1 MAADPAAEK
10 EEPITVDAMQW
21 EDAEYK
27 SQKNS
32 LAVLIVD
39 ELSLFCCK
47 SGLGNKTA
55 SNFMEP
61 IIGWCSSRVSQQVI
75 ARGLLRFCY

>member
-21 EDAEYK
+21 KDAEYK

-32 LAVLIVD
+32 LTVLIVD
-39 ELSLFCCK
+39 ELSLFC
-47 SGLGNKTA
+47 
-55 SNFMEP
+55 
-61 IIGWCSSRVSQQVI
+61 
-75 ARGLLRFCY
+75 